1 MNIMK
6 DVRNVK
12 TTTIIFDD
20 KKKRNLIVS
29 GVIAVIIALC
39 LALSITVI
47 PAGHTGVITTFGKVS
62 TTVLEEGLHLKA
74 PWQKVTKIDNR
85 IVKLTVDTDGSTKDL
100 QQVNTELAVNYR
112 VDSTKSYYILKNVGR
127 TYEDTLVTPATNE
140 VLKAVMAKYSAEE
153 CITNRASLSNE
164 VIESINNKL
173 NKQGIFV
180 EDINIVN
187 FNFSKELNAA
197 IEAKQVAEQNKLKAE
212 TEKEQTI
219 IEAQAAAEKKT
230 IAAKAEAEATLIEAK
245 AEAEANQLLNK
256 SLSNKVINYEAVQKW
271 NGELPKVSGSNGTF
285 INFSELT
292 TAQENAKN

>member
-1 MNIMK
+1 MK
-6 DVRNVK
+6 STNSTK
-12 TTTIIFDD
+12 TVMVVDKNKKGLIIG
-20 KKKRNLIVS
+20 LIIV
-29 GVIAVIIALC
+29 AVVALC
-39 LALSITVI
+39 LATSITVI
-47 PAGHTGVITTFGKVS
+47 QAGHTGVITTFGKVS
-62 TTVLEEGLHLKA
+62 TNVLQEGLHVKA

-112 VDSTKSYYILKNVGR
+112 VDAAKSYYILKNVGR

-164 VIESINNKL
+164 IIKSINDKL

-187 FNFSKELNAA
+187 FNFSAELNAA

-230 IAAKAEAEATLIEAK
+230 IAAKANADATLIEAK
-245 AEAEANQLLNK
+245 AEAEANKLLNQ

-285 INFSELT
+285 VNFSELT
-292 TAQENAKN
+292 GDSKTDKSAE

>member
-1 MNIMK
+1 MK
-6 DVRNVK
+6 TTKNVK
-12 TTTIIFDD
+12 TAIVIDD
-20 KKKRNLIVS
+20 NNKKKAIIAC
-29 GVIAVIIALC
+29 VIAIIVAIC
-39 LALSITVI
+39 LATSITVVQ
-47 PAGHTGVITTFGKVS
+47 AGHTGVITTFGKVS
-62 TTVLEEGLHLKA
+62 TNVLQEGLHFKA

-112 VDSTKSYYILKNVGR
+112 VDATKSYYILKNVGR

-153 CITNRASLSNE
+153 CITHRASLSSE
-164 VIESINNKL
+164 IIKSINDKL

-187 FNFSKELNAA
+187 FNFSEELNSA

-230 IAAKAEAEATLIEAK
+230 IAAKANADATLIEAK
-245 AEAEANQLLNK
+245 AAAEANKLLNQ
-256 SLSNKVINYEAVQKW
+256 SLSDKVINYEAVQKW
-271 NGELPKVSGSNGTF
+271 NGELPKVSGSSGTF
-285 INFSELT
+285 VNFSDIVGEVNSKT
-292 TAQENAKN
+292 KN

>member
-1 MNIMK
+1 MK
-6 DVRNVK
+6 NTKNVK
-12 TTTIIFDD
+12 TAIVIDDKNKKKTIIAC
-20 KKKRNLIVS
+20 
-29 GVIAVIIALC
+29 VIAVLIAIC
-39 LALSITVI
+39 LATSITVVQ
-47 PAGHTGVITTFGKVS
+47 AGHTGVITTFGKVS
-62 TTVLEEGLHLKA
+62 TNVLQEGLHFKA

-112 VDSTKSYYILKNVGR
+112 VDAAKSYYIIKNVGR

-153 CITNRASLSNE
+153 CITNRASLSSE
-164 VIESINNKL
+164 IIQSINEKL

-187 FNFSKELNAA
+187 FNFSAELNAA

-230 IAAKAEAEATLIEAK
+230 IAAKATADATLIEAK
-245 AEAEANQLLNK
+245 AAAKANQLLNQ
-256 SLSNKVINYEAVQKW
+256 SLSDKVINYEAVQKW
-271 NGELPKVSGSNGTF
+271 NGELPKVSGSTGTF
-285 INFSELT
+285 VNFSDIVGKSD
-292 TAQENAKN
+292 KNDKSNN

>member
-1 MNIMK
+1 MK

-285 INFSELT
+285 INFSEL
-292 TAQENAKN
+292 ANVQENAKN

>member
-1 MNIMK
+1 MK
-6 DVRNVK
+6 TTKNVK
-12 TTTIIFDD
+12 TAIVIDD
-20 KKKRNLIVS
+20 NNKKKAIIAC
-29 GVIAVIIALC
+29 VIAIIVAIC
-39 LALSITVI
+39 LATSITVVQ
-47 PAGHTGVITTFGKVS
+47 AGHTGVITTFGKVS
-62 TTVLEEGLHLKA
+62 TNVLQEGLHFKA

-112 VDSTKSYYILKNVGR
+112 VDATKSYYILKNVGR

-153 CITNRASLSNE
+153 CITHRASLSSEIIN
-164 VIESINNKL
+164 SINEKL

-187 FNFSKELNAA
+187 FNFSEELNSA

-230 IAAKAEAEATLIEAK
+230 IAAKANADATLIEAK
-245 AEAEANQLLNK
+245 AAAEANKLLNQ
-256 SLSNKVINYEAVQKW
+256 SLSDKVINYEAVQKW
-271 NGELPKVSGSNGTF
+271 NGELPKVSGSSGTF
-285 INFSELT
+285 VNFSDIVGEVNSKT
-292 TAQENAKN
+292 KN

>member
-1 MNIMK
+1 MK
-6 DVRNVK
+6 NNVK
-12 TTTIIFDD
+12 TAVVIDD
-20 KKKRNLIVS
+20 KKKKNLIIVCI
-29 GVIAVIIALC
+29 IAVLVAAC
-39 LALSITVI
+39 LAMSLTVI
-47 PAGHTGVITTFGKVS
+47 QAGHTGVITTFGKVS
-62 TTVLEEGLHLKA
+62 TTVLQEGLHIKA

-100 QQVNTELAVNYR
+100 QQVKTELAVNYR
-112 VDSTKSYYILKNVGR
+112 VDATKSYYIIKNVGR

-164 VIESINNKL
+164 IIKSINDKL

-187 FNFSKELNAA
+187 FNFSEELNAA

-212 TEKEQTI
+212 TEKEKTI

-230 IAAKAEAEATLIEAK
+230 IAAKANADATLIEAK
-245 AEAEANQLLNK
+245 AEAKANDLLNK
-256 SLSNKVINYEAVQKW
+256 SLSNRVINYEAVQKW

-285 INFSELT
+285 VNFADLAGKGE
-292 TAQENAKN
+292 

>member
-1 MNIMK
+1 MRN
-6 DVRNVK
+6 VQNVK
-12 TTTIIFDD
+12 TTTVVFDD
-20 KKKRNLIVS
+20 KKKKNAIIGAVIAL
-29 GVIAVIIALC
+29 VIAVC
-39 LALSITVI
+39 LAMSITVVQ
-47 PAGHTGVITTFGKVS
+47 AGHTGVITTFGKVS
-62 TTVLEEGLHLKA
+62 ENVLQEGIHMKA
-74 PWQKVTKIDNR
+74 PWQKITKIDNR

-112 VDSTKSYYILKNVGR
+112 VDSSKSYYIIKNVGR

-153 CITNRASLSNE
+153 CITNRASLSTE
-164 VIESINNKL
+164 IIQSINEKL

-187 FNFSKELNAA
+187 FNFSAELNAA

-219 IEAQAAAEKKT
+219 IEAEAAAEKKT
-230 IAAKAEAEATLIEAK
+230 IAAKANADAILIEAK
-245 AEAEANQLLNK
+245 AEAEANELLNK

-271 NGELPKVSGSNGTF
+271 NGELPKVNGSSGTF
-285 INFSELT
+285 VNFSDLAGT
-292 TAQENAKN
+292 TEQSKE